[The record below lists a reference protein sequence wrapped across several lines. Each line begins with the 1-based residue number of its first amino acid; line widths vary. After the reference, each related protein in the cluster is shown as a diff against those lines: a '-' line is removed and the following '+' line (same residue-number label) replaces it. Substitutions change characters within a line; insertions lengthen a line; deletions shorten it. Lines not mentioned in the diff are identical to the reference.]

1 VQGGVISPSSSRVG
15 GGKEEMG
22 RCPSIVVTVQLLP
35 VVVEME
41 ITAAAAAL
49 GGVATVVTVVVVA
62 VVSTVERGRSEEEI
76 L

>member
-1 VQGGVISPSSSRVG
+1 
-15 GGKEEMG
+15 MG